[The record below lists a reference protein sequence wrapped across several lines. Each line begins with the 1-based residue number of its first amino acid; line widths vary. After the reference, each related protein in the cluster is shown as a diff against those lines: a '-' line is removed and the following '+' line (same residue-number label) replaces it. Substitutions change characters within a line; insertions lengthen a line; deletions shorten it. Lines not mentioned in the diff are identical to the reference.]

1 MRITKLFKKWIGID
15 LNDSIMLDFAMCLRL
30 TLYLFVRQWGD
41 WDEAVLG
48 VESLV

>member
-15 LNDSIMLDFAMCLRL
+15 LNDSIMLDFAMCVRL
-30 TLYLFVRQWGD
+30 TLYLFVRQWRDG
-41 WDEAVLG
+41 DEAVLG